1 MPMAIHM
8 TSRMRIAHGVPYVAM
23 ETTEEAVP
31 TITSPMMQSSATHQQ
46 DRGERQLTTGDAH
59 PGRRRPG
66 VPVVA
71 GATVLDRGG
80 P

>member
-1 MPMAIHM
+1 MAIHM

-31 TITSPMMQSSATHQQ
+31 TITSPMMQSSATTTSRTVESASSRPATRTPAA
-46 DRGERQLTTGDAH
+46 DARGVA
-59 PGRRRPG
+59 
-66 VPVVA
+66 VVA
-71 GATVLDRGG
+71 GGAVLDRGG